1 MQYLKYSLI
10 LLFVVPFLAF
20 SQQYKPGKKGGL
32 YSTGQDNV
40 DKGWFFG
47 LGLTYMQP
55 YSSVSETVEHPDS
68 NGVIQSSETYFAQP
82 KNTFG
87 KSFATQFMLFA
98 EIGKFKMTDRRFIN
112 YIDYGLSYKW
122 FRGGEDY
129 TAKYYNSNTLI
140 DQVDVRGSY
149 SDHLISANL
158 NLGYRFDKTDD
169 FFYVNGL
176 GLNLDYHI
184 IKGRTLTPA
193 IPNNEDY
200 KDGPNSFLGEMH
212 YFFGMG
218 FKKGRLI
225 IMPIVETPILA
236 LFPFNHIVSTHP
248 YYNTRA
254 RPWLIRVRF
263 MFLKK
268 GSKSCPAVYNPMGI
282 DPNGNGPK

>member
-1 MQYLKYSLI
+1 MKKGLLIPILIISLTV
-10 LLFVVPFLAF
+10 FG
-20 SQQYKPGKKGGL
+20 QQYKPGKKGGL

-55 YSSVSETVEHPDS
+55 YTPVSETVENPDS
-68 NGVIQSSETYFAQP
+68 NGVIQSKETYFAQP
-82 KNTFG
+82 KNTFM
-87 KSFATQFMLFA
+87 KSLTTQLGLFA
-98 EIGKFKMTDRRFIN
+98 EIGKFKMTDKRFIN

-129 TAKYYNSNTLI
+129 TAKYYDGNNNLLN
-140 DQVDVRGSY
+140 QVNERGSY
-149 SDHLISANL
+149 NDHLISANL
-158 NLGYRFDKTDD
+158 NLGYRFDQSDD

-176 GLNLDYHI
+176 GLNLDYAI
-184 IKGRTLTPA
+184 IKSRTPTPA
-193 IPNNEDY
+193 IPNNADY
-200 KDGPNSFLGEMH
+200 TDGPNSLLGEMH

-218 FKKGRLI
+218 FKKGRMI
-225 IMPIVETPILA
+225 IMPVVETPILA

-248 YYNTRA
+248 YFNTRA